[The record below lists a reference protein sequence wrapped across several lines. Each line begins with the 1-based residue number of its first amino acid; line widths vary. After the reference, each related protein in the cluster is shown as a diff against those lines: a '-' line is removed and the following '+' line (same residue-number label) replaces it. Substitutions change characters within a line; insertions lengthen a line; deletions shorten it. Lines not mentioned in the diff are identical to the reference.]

1 MTNAGLVEEHVF
13 VLCCRAGNVRLCL
26 EIAVPSFAPGR
37 SSQGVG
43 TEMCHQPELGR
54 VSGKLLPPLPLSEV
68 SHQPRP
74 LFGFWVFPGHDRY
87 QSAQY

>member
-54 VSGKLLPPLPLSEV
+54 VSGKLLPPLPHSERCFSPASSSLCV
-68 SHQPRP
+68 SGVP
-74 LFGFWVFPGHDRY
+74 WV
-87 QSAQY
+87 